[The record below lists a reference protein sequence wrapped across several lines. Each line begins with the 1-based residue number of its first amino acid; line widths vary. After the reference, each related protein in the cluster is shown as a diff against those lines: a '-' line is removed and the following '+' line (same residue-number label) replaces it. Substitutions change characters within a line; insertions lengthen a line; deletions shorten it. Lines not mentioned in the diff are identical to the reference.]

1 MGVGLVAEGH
11 LDQGRGTVREV
22 EDLQDQDVV
31 DLVLAGK
38 VDLEE
43 EVQILV
49 EGDHHIHDPHQGV
62 GSFVSEGEED
72 HACLVRLEAEED
84 HLVPEDQGQV
94 RSLSGLIDQ
103 VLALVRGPV
112 KKLGVD
118 DRLDPVPHQE

>member
-1 MGVGLVAEGH
+1 MAVLAFHCTLVHQAEGGQSH
-11 LDQGRGTVREV
+11 TLMWEV
-22 EDLQDQDVV
+22 ESP
-31 DLVLAGK
+31 
-38 VDLEE
+38 
-43 EVQILV
+43 